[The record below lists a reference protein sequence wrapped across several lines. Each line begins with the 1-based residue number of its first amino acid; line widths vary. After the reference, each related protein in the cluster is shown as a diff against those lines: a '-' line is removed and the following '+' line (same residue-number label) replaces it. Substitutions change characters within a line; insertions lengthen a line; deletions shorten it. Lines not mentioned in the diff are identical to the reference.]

1 MNIPA
6 EGVENFLR
14 DLRRVRWSDG
24 CRLAIAPPYPFIA
37 EARERASELRL
48 PLSLAAQNC
57 SDQPSGAYT
66 GEVGA
71 SMIALAGGS
80 MVIVGHSERRTL
92 YGEDDELVGFKL
104 RSAVEAGLV
113 PILCIG
119 ESLEIREGDGTA
131 GFLEQQLAR
140 ALDGFPVSEPNLV
153 IAYEPIWAIG
163 TGKNASGD
171 VIAETAGWI
180 RSTLSAI
187 RPGLEELPILYGG
200 SVTELNAGELM
211 REAEVNGFLVGGA
224 SLEPDKIRSIYE
236 ACASGR

>member
-1 MNIPA
+1 
-6 EGVENFLR
+6 
-14 DLRRVRWSDG
+14 
-24 CRLAIAPPYPFIA
+24 
-37 EARERASELRL
+37 
-48 PLSLAAQNC
+48 
-57 SDQPSGAYT
+57 
-66 GEVGA
+66 
-71 SMIALAGGS
+71 MIALAGGS

-92 YGEDDELVGFKL
+92 YGEDDELVGLKL
-104 RSAVEAGLV
+104 RAAVEAALV

-140 ALDGFPVSEPNLV
+140 ALNGFPLSESSLV

-163 TGKNASGD
+163 TGQNASGD

-180 RSTLSAI
+180 RSTLREI
-187 RPGLEELPILYGG
+187 RPGLDELPVLYGG

-211 REAEVNGFLVGGA
+211 REAEVDGFLVGGA
-224 SLEPDKIRSIYE
+224 SLDPDKIRAIYE